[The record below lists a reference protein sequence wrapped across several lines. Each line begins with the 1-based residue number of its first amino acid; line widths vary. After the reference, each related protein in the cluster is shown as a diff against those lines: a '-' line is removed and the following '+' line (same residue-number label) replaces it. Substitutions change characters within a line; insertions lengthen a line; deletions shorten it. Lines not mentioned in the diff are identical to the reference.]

1 MEMGLITVAI
11 GVALA
16 AVSCSGSQGRW
27 TAFVYPPD
35 ASTQEVRHAV
45 YGDYDTF
52 ERCQAAAVAA
62 LRDKPPVP
70 GSEDVGSYECG
81 RACRYDVDMDMYV
94 CDQTRK

>member
-1 MEMGLITVAI
+1 MEMGRITVAM

-16 AVSCSGSQGRW
+16 AVSCGGSQGRW
-27 TAFVYPPD
+27 TAFVYPPGVS
-35 ASTQEVRHAV
+35 AQEVRHAV

-52 ERCQAAAVAA
+52 EHCQAAAIAA

-70 GSEDVGSYECG
+70 WSEEVGSYECG
-81 RACRYDVDMDMYV
+81 LACRYDVDVDMYV